1 MASRPTAARAHL
13 EQTVNSLPEN
23 PAEWS
28 REQRSQYTAAADTV
42 TREEAGVASPA
53 ELPSSKKGGLFKRSR

>member
-1 MASRPTAARAHL
+1 MASEPTAARAHL
-13 EQTVNSLPEN
+13 EQTVTSLPKN

-28 REQRSQYTAAADTV
+28 REQRSQYTDAADTV

-53 ELPSSKKGGLFKRSR
+53 ELPSGKKAGLFRRDR